1 MRPHRVRGMRPT
13 DRHIL
18 EFLANDPADPI
29 VASPVV
35 IAANIDYAKG
45 SVRERM
51 TPLRE
56 ATLVRYA
63 NQESG
68 IYEITDLGLRYLSGE
83 LSENEIDDLENT
95 LDSS

>member
-1 MRPHRVRGMRPT
+1 MRPT

-35 IAANIDYAKG
+35 IAANVDYAKG

-56 ATLVRYA
+56 AGLVRYS
-63 NQESG
+63 NEQSG
-68 IYEITDLGLRYLSGE
+68 IYEITDLGERYLDGQLE
-83 LSENEIDDLENT
+83 EHEIDELEET
-95 LDSS
+95 FES